1 MNQMV
6 FEGRY
11 VAELTATVIRQEEL
25 KIVHNRI
32 NWERVYRM
40 AVYHHVT
47 PILYLGILGNKEAL
61 PEKWSERFFAHYQ
74 EAVQYSKVYEKEEEK
89 ILTLCENKGIFC
101 TVFGDGSLRAD
112 YPLPEMA
119 GLPPLILMASDR
131 LSYSRMKGYLI
142 DLGYETYKRC
152 QGFGE
157 CMTKEDGIRVE
168 IYYKLPFL
176 TSRYQEVIEDLL
188 SIITEENVAKTYVQ
202 RLSTEEMF
210 LYKMSETAYRYA
222 EGSLTLREML
232 DLIFMHRKVRENIP
246 LEQFSDE
253 LKEFGTDELAG
264 TLLELAYFWFG
275 TREEA
280 GMAERK
286 EETELFDLLE
296 RRILARDE
304 SEEEINSQAKEL
316 KEEIRYETERILKG
330 EEGRNTKEQKM
341 IESQRMMHWYFPD
354 YEYMCKV
361 YPVLE
366 KIPILLPVC
375 WCLRGVKKLLRRKK

>member
-1 MNQMV
+1 MNQLL

-25 KIVHNRI
+25 KIVHNKI
-32 NWERVYRM
+32 DWERVYRM

-61 PEKWSERFFAHYQ
+61 PEKWSERFFARYQ
-74 EAVQYSKVYEKEEEK
+74 EAVQYSKIYEREEQR
-89 ILTLCENKGIFC
+89 ILALCEDKGISC
-101 TVFGDGSLRAD
+101 MVFGDGCLRED

-119 GLPPLILMASDR
+119 GIPPLVLKVSDTMN
-131 LSYSRMKGYLI
+131 YSRLKGYLI

-157 CMTKEDGIRVE
+157 CMKKEDGIHVE
-168 IYYKLPFL
+168 IYHKLPYL
-176 TSRYQEVIEDLL
+176 TNRYQEMIEDIVTVI
-188 SIITEENVAKTYVQ
+188 SKENAMGPYVQ
-202 RLSTEEMF
+202 HLSQEDMF
-210 LYKMSETAYRYA
+210 LYKMAQTAYRYA
-222 EGSLTLREML
+222 QGVLTLREML
-232 DLIFMHRKVRENIP
+232 DLMFLHRRVNDSILE
-246 LEQFSDE
+246 EQFVEE
-253 LKEFGTDELAG
+253 LKEFRIDELSD

-275 TREEA
+275 TRVEA

-296 RRILARDE
+296 KRILAGDE
-304 SEEEINSQAKEL
+304 SGEEINGQAKEL
-316 KEEIRYETERILKG
+316 KEEIRHEMERILKG
-330 EEGRNTKEQKM
+330 EESNTTKEQKQ
-341 IESQRMMHWYFPD
+341 IEFKRMMQWYFPD

-366 KIPILLPVC
+366 KLPILLPIC
-375 WCLRGVKKLLRRKK
+375 WCLRGVKKFLKRKK